1 MNKLLM
7 IVILM
12 KDIDIKQSYHFHF
25 HQYLIH
31 KDIKSIITI
40 VPYFFAHLDS
50 KNNNNNNIFIIF
62 IYFMKLAKNRKQ
74 YYYTFNI
81 FLHQLLMRL

>member
-40 VPYFFAHLDS
+40 VPYIFAHLDS
-50 KNNNNNNIFIIF
+50 KNNNNNIFIIF

-81 FLHQLLMRL
+81 FLHYLLMRL